1 MRMMMMIQIPVERG
15 NQALK
20 DGSLPRVMREALDTL
35 KPEAAYFTTIEGQR
49 TALIVF
55 DMKDVAMMPK
65 LAEPFFMRL
74 DARVDLAPVMD
85 AQDLERGLQQ
95 VRELTRTV

>member
-1 MRMMMMIQIPVERG
+1 MRMMMRVQIPVGRG
-15 NQALK
+15 NEAIK
-20 DGSLPRVMREALDTL
+20 DGSLPRLMRETLDAL
-35 KPEAAYFTTIEGQR
+35 KPEAAYFTTTEGQR